1 MRNTLIISESH
12 YGTAKKAAD
21 IIALILG
28 NSRSVD
34 VSKVP
39 LEINKY
45 KNIVL
50 VFGFYGYDTGKK
62 LKEYLVLEKNNIVNK
77 NVAIIGV
84 GLSCKD
90 ITKYEEAIETC
101 IGKRAEFVDFV
112 QGELRIDKLTEED
125 KIIIMNFLK
134 KTNMKFEDMG
144 NFDKKKAIEVASR
157 LARSLNKPEKEME
170 REELINEINKF
181 ITSHNTCTLSTGSG
195 NFIRNTPIEHIYYKN
210 NFYFI
215 SEGGFKFKGL
225 LQNSNVCIAIFNN
238 YTSMSN
244 LKGLQVSGKGMLIS
258 YLSEEYIEVM
268 SFKGIKIE
276 TLKNIPINMNLIKVI
291 PEQFEFLN
299 TDLKNKGFDSK
310 QYYFA

>member
-62 LKEYLVLEKNNIVNK
+62 LKEYLVFEKNNIMAK

-90 ITKYEEAIETC
+90 IDKYAKSIENC
-101 IGKRAEFVDFV
+101 IGKKVEFVDFV
-112 QGELRIDKLTEED
+112 QGELRIDKLAEED
-125 KIIIMNFLK
+125 KMILMDFFK

-144 NFDKKKAIEVASR
+144 NFDKKKAIELASR
-157 LARSLNKPEKEME
+157 LARILNKPEKEME
-170 REELINEINKF
+170 RDVD
-181 ITSHNTCTLSTGSG
+181 TL
-195 NFIRNTPIEHIYYKN
+195 
-210 NFYFI
+210 
-215 SEGGFKFKGL
+215 FK
-225 LQNSNVCIAIFNN
+225 
-238 YTSMSN
+238 
-244 LKGLQVSGKGMLIS
+244 
-258 YLSEEYIEVM
+258 
-268 SFKGIKIE
+268 
-276 TLKNIPINMNLIKVI
+276 
-291 PEQFEFLN
+291 
-299 TDLKNKGFDSK
+299 
-310 QYYFA
+310 

>member
-50 VFGFYGYDTGKK
+50 IFGFYGYNTGKK
-62 LKEYLVLEKNNIVNK
+62 LKEYLVLEKNNMVTK

-90 ITKYEEAIETC
+90 ITKYAESIENC
-101 IGKRAEFVDFV
+101 IGKKAEFVDFV

-125 KIIIMNFLK
+125 KIILMDFFK

-144 NFDKKKAIEVASR
+144 NFDKKKAIELASR
-157 LARSLNKPEKEME
+157 LARILNKPEQEME

-244 LKGLQVSGKGMLIS
+244 LKGLQVSGKGMLIP

-276 TLKNIPINMNLIKVI
+276 TLNNIPINMNLIKVV

-299 TDLKNKGFDSK
+299 TDFKNKGFDSK

>member
-12 YGTAKKAAD
+12 YGTAKRAAD

-50 VFGFYGYDTGKK
+50 VFGFYGYNTGKK
-62 LKEYLVLEKNNIVNK
+62 LKEYLVLEKNNMVTK

-90 ITKYEEAIETC
+90 ITKYAESIENC
-101 IGKRAEFVDFV
+101 IGKKAEFVDFV

-125 KIIIMNFLK
+125 KIILMDFFK

-144 NFDKKKAIEVASR
+144 NFDKKKAIELASR
-157 LARSLNKPEKEME
+157 LARILNKPEQEME

-244 LKGLQVSGKGMLIS
+244 LKGLQVSGKGMLIP
-258 YLSEEYIEVM
+258 YLSEEYIEGM
-268 SFKGIKIE
+268 SFKGIKME
-276 TLKNIPINMNLIKVI
+276 TLNNIPINMNLIKVV

-299 TDLKNKGFDSK
+299 TDFKNKGFDSK

>member
-12 YGTAKKAAD
+12 YGTAKKVAD

-28 NSRSVD
+28 NSKSVD

-62 LKEYLVLEKNNIVNK
+62 IKEYLVLEKNNMVTK

-90 ITKYEEAIETC
+90 ITKYAECIENC
-101 IGKRAEFVDFV
+101 IGKKVEFVDFV
-112 QGELRIDKLTEED
+112 QGELRIDKLIEED
-125 KIIIMNFLK
+125 KIILMDFFK
-134 KTNMKFEDMG
+134 KINMKFEDMG
-144 NFDKKKAIEVASR
+144 NFDKKKAIELASR
-157 LARSLNKPEKEME
+157 LARILNKPEQEME

-244 LKGLQVSGKGMLIS
+244 LKGLQVSGKGMLIP

-276 TLKNIPINMNLIKVI
+276 TLKNIPINMNLIKVV

-299 TDLKNKGFDSK
+299 TDFKNKGFDSK

>member
-1 MRNTLIISESH
+1 
-12 YGTAKKAAD
+12 
-21 IIALILG
+21 
-28 NSRSVD
+28 
-34 VSKVP
+34 
-39 LEINKY
+39 
-45 KNIVL
+45 
-50 VFGFYGYDTGKK
+50 
-62 LKEYLVLEKNNIVNK
+62 
-77 NVAIIGV
+77 
-84 GLSCKD
+84 
-90 ITKYEEAIETC
+90 
-101 IGKRAEFVDFV
+101 
-112 QGELRIDKLTEED
+112 
-125 KIIIMNFLK
+125 
-134 KTNMKFEDMG
+134 MKFEDMG
-144 NFDKKKAIEVASR
+144 NFDKKKAIELASR
-157 LARSLNKPEKEME
+157 LARILNKPEQEME

-244 LKGLQVSGKGMLIS
+244 LKGLQVSGKGMLIP

-276 TLKNIPINMNLIKVI
+276 TLNNIPINMNLIKVV

-299 TDLKNKGFDSK
+299 TDFKNKGFDSK